1 MNSADPF
8 RTIAIVGA
16 GAIGTFYGARLVLA
30 GREVRFLMRSDLALV
45 REQGVRL
52 IETAGTRSLHPLQAF
67 GSTDEIGPVDL
78 VVITLKATANAEL
91 PRLLPSL
98 LHARTA
104 VLTLQNG
111 LGNEEAV
118 AAVVGAE
125 RVLGGLCFI
134 AATRTSPGE
143 VTCGHPGSMD
153 VGELLGPARE
163 RTRAVAALFTSAGV
177 RCTVD
182 DRLEEARWRK
192 LSWNIPFN
200 GLAIAA
206 GGLTTD
212 RLLADPRHVARIRVL
227 MDEVAAAA
235 RALGHDIPA
244 AFLQRHLDQTP
255 KIGAYR
261 PSSLVDHEAGRPI
274 ELEAIWG
281 EPLRRG
287 RRAGVDLPE
296 LAALYAELQAA
307 TRR

>member
-8 RTIAIVGA
+8 RSIAIVGA
-16 GAIGTFYGARLVLA
+16 GAIGTFYGARLALA
-30 GREVRFLMRSDLALV
+30 GRDVRFLMRSDLPLV
-45 REQGVRL
+45 RERGIRL
-52 IETAGTRSLHPLQAF
+52 VEPAGTRSLHPVQAF
-67 GSTDEIGPVDL
+67 GSTAEIGPVDL
-78 VVITLKATANAEL
+78 VIITLKATANAFL
-91 PRLLPSL
+91 PQLLPPL
-98 LHARTA
+98 LHAQTA

-134 AATRTSPGE
+134 GVARISPGE
-143 VTCGHPGSMD
+143 VTCASPGFID
-153 VGELLGPARE
+153 VGELSGPARD
-163 RTRAVAALFTSAGV
+163 RTRAVAALFTAAGI
-177 RCTVD
+177 RCTAD
-182 DRLEEARWRK
+182 DRLAEARWRK

-212 RLLADPRHVARIRVL
+212 RLLADPRQVQRIRIL

-235 RALGHDIPA
+235 RALGYDVPA

-287 RRAGVDLPE
+287 QQAGVAMPE